1 MYALA
6 CAGAL
11 VLGAVSL
18 DAEDISAI
26 DKNFRVAT
34 VGKLQVN
41 YFDALKKPFE
51 LTGFA
56 WRREGEPLYRIPKNF
71 TEKEINRGVLSL
83 ARHTSGGTVRFKTDS
98 PYLTIRAD
106 YNSFGDMSHMPRSGS
121 AGFDLYT
128 VGDDGRELYLTT
140 IQPRPEN
147 RSKTLEQRFNNVP
160 GGKMRSYTVY
170 FPLYSG
176 VKNLEIG
183 VKPGSK
189 VLPPDPQKIG
199 KPIVFYG
206 SSITQ
211 GGCASRPANNYTT
224 MLCRAVDAPQINLG
238 FSGSAK
244 GEIALAEAIGKLD
257 MAVFVLDYDYN
268 APSAEHLAK
277 THEPFFKAVRK
288 ANPDVPVIM
297 LSKCSWI
304 SPARRDIIKKTY
316 DNAVR
321 GGDKNVWFIDGQ
333 ELFGEP
339 GQNMCTVDH
348 CHPNDLGF
356 YMMYRRVLPVLLEAL
371 KSQK

>member
-1 MYALA
+1 MKRMYALA

-170 FPLYSG
+170 LPLYSG

-211 GGCASRPANNYTT
+211 GGCASRPANNCPLQDNKTT
-224 MLCRAVDAPQINLG
+224 G
-238 FSGSAK
+238 FAG
-244 GEIALAEAIGKLD
+244 
-257 MAVFVLDYDYN
+257 MF
-268 APSAEHLAK
+268 
-277 THEPFFKAVRK
+277 
-288 ANPDVPVIM
+288 
-297 LSKCSWI
+297 
-304 SPARRDIIKKTY
+304 
-316 DNAVR
+316 
-321 GGDKNVWFIDGQ
+321 
-333 ELFGEP
+333 
-339 GQNMCTVDH
+339 
-348 CHPNDLGF
+348 
-356 YMMYRRVLPVLLEAL
+356 
-371 KSQK
+371 SQSSDSSCK